1 MTTDLTTVKTKSGK
15 AITDFQ
21 VPEDL
26 INNDPEL
33 VALVMG
39 SESMDDAE
47 RQYWFNLWLVMN
59 AEQVEKLRDILT
71 REKKK
76 LAEIEAKYAKEPEVT
91 PEDEKEAT
99 EEVAGEEKEGVFS
112 RFFGSKD
119 KVDTEGALQ
128 KAADA
133 GFVPC
138 ALVGIRQ
145 TFRCPCPIDR

>member
-91 PEDEKEAT
+91 PEESQKRNAEIAAKQKAHQDALKQKEA
-99 EEVAGEEKEGVFS
+99 AHQAKEAEAEDDLLS
-112 RFFGSKD
+112 ELD
-119 KVDTEGALQ
+119 NL
-128 KAADA
+128 
-133 GFVPC
+133 
-138 ALVGIRQ
+138 
-145 TFRCPCPIDR
+145 